1 MRVRDIESSLE
12 RWAPRDIAWE
22 GDNIGLQVGS
32 PRAVVHGILVC
43 LDVTEGTIAE
53 ARRRRTNLIISHHP
67 FLFQPASSVNTDSAT
82 GRCLAALLKYDIAVL
97 IAHTNLDFTRGGTSH
112 ALGNALGLTE
122 MEFLRRPY
130 QRDMKLTTFVPE
142 AYVDRVVSA
151 LASAGAGRIGE
162 YEKCSF
168 RVAGTGT
175 FRGSAGSHPMI
186 GTAGR
191 FQRVSEVRLEM
202 IVPRTRAESAV
213 TALKAAH
220 PYEEVAFDLY
230 PLANPSA
237 DAGMGVIGNLPGRRT
252 LGSFLVGIK
261 RALNADRVRFTGDR
275 RMSITRV
282 AVCGGSGSRLLGD
295 AIAAGAEALVTADV
309 KYHAFHEAAGR
320 IALIDA
326 GHYETE
332 LPVVAALVRY
342 LKSELRRHNL
352 HLPVRATSVSTNPV
366 VYV

>member
-1 MRVRDIESSLE
+1 MRVRDIEASVE
-12 RWAPRDIAWE
+12 DWAPRDIAWE

-32 PRAVVHGILVC
+32 PRAIVHGILVC
-43 LDVTEGTIAE
+43 VDVTEATIAE
-53 ARRRRTNLIISHHP
+53 ARRRRANLIISHHP
-67 FLFQPASSVNTDSAT
+67 LLFRPAASINTASAT
-82 GRCLAALLKYDIAVL
+82 GRCLAALLKYDIAL
-97 IAHTNLDFTRGGTSH
+97 LSAHTNLDFTRGGTSH
-112 ALGNALGLTE
+112 ALGQRLGLTA
-122 MEFLRRPY
+122 MEFLRRPF

-151 LASAGAGRIGE
+151 LATAGAGRIGE

-175 FRGSAGSHPMI
+175 FRGAAGSHPMI

-202 IVPRTRAESAV
+202 IVPRTRAESAIE
-213 TALKAAH
+213 ALKAAH

-230 PLANPSA
+230 PLANPST
-237 DAGMGVIGNLPGRRT
+237 DAGMGVIGNLPERRT
-252 LGSFLVGIK
+252 LGSFLQAIK
-261 RALNADRVRFTGDR
+261 RALNADRLRFTGNR
-275 RMSITRV
+275 RTPVARV
-282 AVCGGSGSRLLGD
+282 AVCGGSGSELLGE
-295 AIAAGAEALVTADV
+295 AIAAGADAFVTADV
-309 KYHAFHEAAGR
+309 KYHTFHEAAGR

-342 LKSELRRHNL
+342 LRSELRRHNL
-352 HLPVRATSVSTNPV
+352 RLPVRATAVSTNPV
-366 VYV
+366 IYV